1 MSQTTLVIVPY
12 RSFGTPATIFV
23 RGRVLH
29 DRLPD
34 VAAPGQSPWHN
45 LRDALRRIE
54 SDEARNVMLEVT
66 HGAQAVQTITDD
78 EGYFE
83 VHLSPAPPT
92 HGADG
97 WCTVT
102 VTAPAA
108 RQASALS
115 PDAPLAQ
122 AVGEVLIPPPT
133 ARFGVISDIDD
144 TILQTQATN
153 LVRSAWVTLLQ
164 NAATRL
170 PFPGVAALYRA
181 LQGGVTGDEHNPIF
195 YVSSSPWNLYDFLVE
210 FMQVRGIPAG
220 PIFLRDYGIDML
232 TQALSHEHKL
242 DAMRRVLDAYPHLPF
257 VLMGD
262 SGQKDPELYTR
273 LVEQYPGRVLAIYI
287 RDVSGAPRDAVVDAL
302 ATALQAQGVPLLRV
316 ADSLVAARS
325 AAALGLIAA
334 AALDTVQAAMP
345 DAEAHHAA

>member
-1 MSQTTLVIVPY
+1 MSQASLVIVPY
-12 RSFGTPATIFV
+12 RSFGTDDALVV

-29 DRLPD
+29 DKPPAAAEPD
-34 VAAPGQSPWHN
+34 QSPWRN

-54 SDEARNVMLEVT
+54 SDEVR
-66 HGAQAVQTITDD
+66 GAALTVSCGAHAVETVTDD

-83 VHLSPAPPT
+83 AHLSPASSARD
-92 HGADG
+92 ADG

-102 VTAPAA
+102 VTA
-108 RQASALS
+108 QGSDV
-115 PDAPLAQ
+115 DAPLAQ
-122 AVGEVLIPPPT
+122 AMGAVLIPPAT

-153 LVRSAWVTLLQ
+153 LVRSAWATLLQ

-181 LQGGVTGDEHNPIF
+181 LQGGVTGADHNPIF

-220 PIFLRDYGIDML
+220 PIFLRDYGIDMI
-232 TQALSHEHKL
+232 TQALSHDHKL
-242 DAMRRVLDAYPHLPF
+242 ESMRRVLDAYPHLPF

-287 RDVSGAPRDAVVDAL
+287 RDVSGAKRDAVVDAM
-302 ATALQAQGVPLLRV
+302 AAALQAQGALLRRV
-316 ADSLVAARS
+316 ADSLVAAQS
-325 AAALGLIAA
+325 AAALGLITLP
-334 AALDTVQAAMP
+334 ALDAVRAAM
-345 DAEAHHAA
+345 AGEEAPHAA

>member
-1 MSQTTLVIVPY
+1 MSQTSLVIVPY
-12 RSFGTPATIFV
+12 RSFGTGDTLYV

-29 DRLPD
+29 DELP
-34 VAAPGQSPWHN
+34 VAAEVEQSPWRN
-45 LRDALRRIE
+45 LRDTLRRIE
-54 SDEARNVMLEVT
+54 SDEARGVPLSVT
-66 HGAQAVQTITDD
+66 CGAQSVQTITNN

-83 VHLSPAPPT
+83 AYLSPVTPS
-92 HGADG
+92 HDEDG
-97 WCTVT
+97 WCIVT
-102 VTAPAA
+102 LAA
-108 RQASALS
+108 
-115 PDAPLAQ
+115 PDAVAPDAGADVWLAQ
-122 AVGEVLIPPPT
+122 AAGEVLIPPAT

-164 NAATRL
+164 NAATRQ

-181 LQGGVTGDEHNPIF
+181 LQRGVTGADHNPIF
-195 YVSSSPWNLYDFLVE
+195 YVSSSPWNLYDFLIE

-232 TQALSHEHKL
+232 TQALSHDHKL

-273 LVEQYPGRVLAIYI
+273 LAEQYPGRVLAIYI
-287 RDVSGAPRDAVVDAL
+287 RDVSGEKRDAAVDAM
-302 ATALQAQGVPLLRV
+302 ATALRAQGVLLLRV
-316 ADSLVAARS
+316 ADSLAAAQS
-325 AAALGLIAA
+325 AAAMGLIDS
-334 AALDTVQAAMP
+334 AALEVVRAATP
-345 DAEAHHAA
+345 GEEGAHVA

>member
-1 MSQTTLVIVPY
+1 MSQTTLVIIPY
-12 RSFGTPATIFV
+12 RSFGTRATIFV

-29 DRLPD
+29 DKLPD
-34 VAAPGQSPWHN
+34 AAAPDQSPWHN

-54 SDEARNVMLEVT
+54 SDEARGVALEVT
-66 HGAQAVQTITDD
+66 HGAQAVQAITND

-83 VHLSPAPPT
+83 VHLSPAPPV
-92 HGADG
+92 GNEDG

-102 VTAPAA
+102 LTAPAPDA
-108 RQASALS
+108 
-115 PDAPLAQ
+115 DAPLAQ
-122 AVGEVLIPPPT
+122 AAGEVLIPPPT

-181 LQGGVTGDEHNPIF
+181 LQGGVTGAEHNPIF

-210 FMQVRGIPAG
+210 FMQVRGLPAG

-273 LVEQYPGRVLAIYI
+273 LVAQYPGRVLAIYI
-287 RDVSGAPRDAVVDAL
+287 RDVSGEKRDAAVDAL
-302 ATALQAQGVPLLRV
+302 AAMLQAQGVPLLRV
-316 ADSLVAARS
+316 ADSLVAAQS
-325 AAALGLIAA
+325 AAALGLITAA
-334 AALDTVQAAMP
+334 APDTVQAAMS
-345 DAEAHHAA
+345 DEEARHAV

>member
-1 MSQTTLVIVPY
+1 MNQTPLVIVPY
-12 RSFGTPATIFV
+12 RSFGTSDALHV

-29 DRLPD
+29 DRLPEASGSD
-34 VAAPGQSPWHN
+34 HSRWRN

-54 SDEARNVMLEVT
+54 SDEARGVIVEIV
-66 HGAQAVQTITDD
+66 HGAQCRQTVTDH
-78 EGYFE
+78 EGYFA
-83 VHLSPAPPT
+83 VDLPPTTPPAP
-92 HGADG
+92 G
-97 WCTVT
+97 WQQVAL
-102 VTAPAA
+102 TA
-108 RQASALS
+108 L
-115 PDAPLAQ
+115 APISGERLAQ
-122 AVGEVLIPPPT
+122 ATAEVLVPPAA

-181 LQGGVTGDEHNPIF
+181 LQAGAAGAEANPIF
-195 YVSSSPWNLYDFLVE
+195 YVSSSPWNLYDFLAE
-210 FMQVRGIPAG
+210 FMQLHSIPAG

-232 TQALSHEHKL
+232 THALSHEHKL

-273 LVEQYPGRVLAIYI
+273 LAAAHPGRVRAIYI
-287 RDVSGAPRDAVVDAL
+287 RDVSGDKRDAVVDAMAASL
-302 ATALQAQGVPLLRV
+302 HAQGIPLHRV
-316 ADSLVAARS
+316 ADSLAAATS
-325 AAALGLIAA
+325 AAALGLLPAA
-334 AALDTVQAAMP
+334 AVAQVQAAMA
-345 DAEAHHAA
+345 AEGAHP

>member
-12 RSFGTPATIFV
+12 RSFGTHATIFV

-29 DRLPD
+29 DKLPD
-34 VAAPGQSPWHN
+34 AAAPDQSPWHN

-54 SDEARNVMLEVT
+54 SDEARGVPLEVA
-66 HGAQAVQTITDD
+66 HDAHSAQAITDD

-83 VHLSPAPPT
+83 VHLSPVMPV
-92 HGADG
+92 GDEDG

-102 VTAPAA
+102 LTA
-108 RQASALS
+108 SS
-115 PDAPLAQ
+115 PDAEAPLAQ
-122 AVGEVLIPPPT
+122 AVGKVLIPPVT

-181 LQGGVTGDEHNPIF
+181 LQGGVTGAEHNPIF

-220 PIFLRDYGIDML
+220 PMFLRDYGVDMF
-232 TQALSHEHKL
+232 TQALSHDHKL

-273 LVEQYPGRVLAIYI
+273 LVEHYPGRVLAIYI
-287 RDVSGAPRDAVVDAL
+287 RDVSGEKRDAAVDAL
-302 ATALQAQGVPLLRV
+302 AAALQAQGVPLLRV
-316 ADSLVAARS
+316 ADSLAAAQS
-325 AAALGLIAA
+325 AAALGLIPAA
-334 AALDTVQAAMP
+334 AVDAVQAAMSR
-345 DAEAHHAA
+345 EEVHHAA

>member
-1 MSQTTLVIVPY
+1 MSQKLVIVPY
-12 RSFGTPATIFV
+12 RSFGTDDALVV

-29 DRLPD
+29 EALP
-34 VAAPGQSPWHN
+34 AAAEPGQSLWHN
-45 LRDALRRIE
+45 LWDAFRRIE
-54 SDEARNVMLEVT
+54 SDEARGVPLTVT
-66 HGAQAVQTITDD
+66 CGASSVEAVTDD

-83 VHLSPAPPT
+83 VRLAQAR
-92 HGADG
+92 GVCDADG

-102 VTAPAA
+102 VTAPDTGV
-108 RQASALS
+108 
-115 PDAPLAQ
+115 DAPLAQ
-122 AVGEVLIPPPT
+122 AVGEVLIPPVT

-144 TILQTQATN
+144 TILQTQATS
-153 LVRSAWVTLLQ
+153 LVRSAWATLLQ

-181 LQGGVTGDEHNPIF
+181 LQDGATGADHNPIF

-220 PIFLRDYGIDML
+220 PIFLRDYGIDMF

-242 DAMRRVLDAYPHLPF
+242 EAMRRVLNAYPHLPF

-273 LVEQYPGRVLAIYI
+273 LVEEYPGRVLAIYI
-287 RDVSGAPRDAVVDAL
+287 RDVSGAKRDAVVDAM
-302 ATALQAQGVPLLRV
+302 AAALQAQGVLLLRV
-316 ADSLVAARS
+316 ADSLITAQS
-325 AAALGLIAA
+325 AAAIGLITATG
-334 AALDTVQAAMP
+334 LDAVRAAMA
-345 DAEAHHAA
+345 DEEAAHVA

>member
-1 MSQTTLVIVPY
+1 MSQPSLVIVPY
-12 RSFGTPATIFV
+12 RSFGTGDTLRV

-29 DRLPD
+29 DKLP
-34 VAAPGQSPWHN
+34 AAAESEQSPWRN

-54 SDEARNVMLEVT
+54 SDEARGVLLTVT
-66 HGAQAVQTITDD
+66 CGAHSAQAVTDD

-83 VHLSPAPPT
+83 VHLSPAPPV
-92 HGADG
+92 GNEDG

-102 VTAPAA
+102 LTAPAPDA
-108 RQASALS
+108 
-115 PDAPLAQ
+115 DAPLAQ
-122 AVGEVLIPPPT
+122 AVGEVLIPPAT

-181 LQGGVTGDEHNPIF
+181 LQEGVTGGDHNPIF

-232 TQALSHEHKL
+232 TQALSHDHKL

-287 RDVSGAPRDAVVDAL
+287 RDVSGEQRDAAVDAM
-302 ATALQAQGVPLLRV
+302 ATAVRAQGVLLLRV
-316 ADSLVAARS
+316 ADSLAATQS
-325 AAALGLIAA
+325 AVEMGLITA
-334 AALDTVQAAMP
+334 AALDAVRAAMP
-345 DAEAHHAA
+345 GEEVHHAA